1 MPAAATP
8 AAAITATTIVRFKV
22 RCRSSA
28 FRLASALS
36 MSGGAPVD
44 FESRSFFPNFVW
56 NEPRFSLATT
66 SRSLQIVH
74 ILGDGEC
81 PCAPRAIASCI
92 KPLGARQ
99 GRRKIR
105 LCPSLGPF
113 DRGWRW
119 LAIDLCADRLWP
131 NGPAFGLPADCRTAS
146 SNCAILA
153 LQGPAC
159 AAEMPKPKA
168 AMQKAAAIRR
178 FINRSQRR
186 GCRG

>member
-131 NGPAFGLPADCRTAS
+131 KWAGVWIACRLPYREFELRDFGTAGAS
-146 SNCAILA
+146 V
-153 LQGPAC
+153 
-159 AAEMPKPKA
+159 
-168 AMQKAAAIRR
+168 RR
-178 FINRSQRR
+178 RDAQA
-186 GCRG
+186 

>member
-22 RCRSSA
+22 RCRSSS

-44 FESRSFFPNFVW
+44 LQEPFLFPEFRL
-56 NEPRFSLATT
+56 ERAAIFTRHA

-92 KPLGARQ
+92 KPLGAGQ

-119 LAIDLCADRLWP
+119 LAIDLRSDRLWP
-131 NGPAFGLPADCRTAS
+131 KWAGVWIACRLPYREFELRDFGTAGAS
-146 SNCAILA
+146 V
-153 LQGPAC
+153 
-159 AAEMPKPKA
+159 
-168 AMQKAAAIRR
+168 RR
-178 FINRSQRR
+178 RDAQA
-186 GCRG
+186 

>member
-22 RCRSSA
+22 RCRSSS

-44 FESRSFFPNFVW
+44 FREPFLFP
-56 NEPRFSLATT
+56 ELRLERATIFT
-66 SRSLQIVH
+66 RHASRSLQIVH

-105 LCPSLGPF
+105 LCPLLGPF
-113 DRGWRW
+113 DRARRW
-119 LAIDLCADRLWP
+119 LAIDLRADRLRGKRSGVRLP
-131 NGPAFGLPADCRTAS
+131 CGLSHREFELGDFDTAGAGVRRADAQAQGGQKEDCCNS
-146 SNCAILA
+146 SNHNV
-153 LQGPAC
+153 LQKDTGV
-159 AAEMPKPKA
+159 
-168 AMQKAAAIRR
+168 
-178 FINRSQRR
+178 
-186 GCRG
+186 G

>member
-22 RCRSSA
+22 RCRSSS

-44 FESRSFFPNFVW
+44 FREPFLFP
-56 NEPRFSLATT
+56 ELRLERATIFT
-66 SRSLQIVH
+66 RHASRSLQIVH

-92 KPLGARQ
+92 KPLGAPQ

-131 NGPAFGLPADCRTAS
+131 KWAGVWIACRLPYREFELRDFGTAGAS
-146 SNCAILA
+146 V
-153 LQGPAC
+153 
-159 AAEMPKPKA
+159 
-168 AMQKAAAIRR
+168 RR
-178 FINRSQRR
+178 RDAQA
-186 GCRG
+186 